1 MVVQSFSQSLSPGNE
16 QKNFWG
22 SDAANTNGSRNIIG
36 VNNIVI
42 DNLIDQLIYAKD
54 REELITITKA
64 LDRVLLWN
72 HYVIPNWHISSYRV
86 LYWDIFNK
94 PIIKPKYSLGFN
106 NWWIN
111 QNKFDLIQSKRTAN

>member
-42 DNLIDQLIYAKD
+42 DNLIDQ
-54 REELITITKA
+54 
-64 LDRVLLWN
+64 
-72 HYVIPNWHISSYRV
+72 
-86 LYWDIFNK
+86 
-94 PIIKPKYSLGFN
+94 
-106 NWWIN
+106 
-111 QNKFDLIQSKRTAN
+111 